1 MVLKG
6 KNILVGVT
14 GGIAAY
20 KTASLVRLFV
30 KNGAN
35 VQCIMTKN
43 AKEFIT
49 PLTLA
54 TLSKNPILVEFFD
67 PESGRWNSHVSLGE
81 WADVYVIAPTTAS
94 SLAKMVTGVADNLLV
109 TTYLS
114 ARCPVVIAPT
124 MDLDMY
130 AHISTQNNLEVIKQR
145 GVMIVEPNSGFLAS
159 GLEGKGRMAE
169 PEEIFDSV
177 VGLLTSDK
185 PLLGKKALITLG
197 GTVEKIDSVRYIS
210 NNSTGKMGYSI
221 AQELERQGAEVT
233 VIRANVDSGLI
244 GSVVSACEVEAM
256 SAQQMYDEVES
267 RVESNDIIIMAA
279 AVADFTPETVADYKI
294 KKDDS
299 SDTISLTLKKTL
311 DIAKMVGERKSS
323 EQCFVGFALETNDEK
338 HNAKLKLQKK
348 NFDFIV
354 LNSLRDKGAGFGTDT
369 NKITIFSQN
378 DDGVA
383 YSLKSKMEVAK
394 DIVEQVINYI
404 NR

>member
-1 MVLKG
+1 M
-6 KNILVGVT
+6 
-14 GGIAAY
+14 
-20 KTASLVRLFV
+20 LFR
-30 KNGAN
+30 
-35 VQCIMTKN
+35 
-43 AKEFIT
+43 
-49 PLTLA
+49 
-54 TLSKNPILVEFFD
+54 S
-67 PESGRWNSHVSLGE
+67 
-81 WADVYVIAPTTAS
+81 
-94 SLAKMVTGVADNLLV
+94 
-109 TTYLS
+109 
-114 ARCPVVIAPT
+114 
-124 MDLDMY
+124 
-130 AHISTQNNLEVIKQR
+130 
-145 GVMIVEPNSGFLAS
+145 
-159 GLEGKGRMAE
+159 
-169 PEEIFDSV
+169 
-177 VGLLTSDK
+177 
-185 PLLGKKALITLG
+185 
-197 GTVEKIDSVRYIS
+197 
-210 NNSTGKMGYSI
+210 
-221 AQELERQGAEVT
+221 LERQGAEVT

>member
-20 KTASLVRLFV
+20 KAASLVRLFV

-43 AKEFIT
+43 SKEFIT

-54 TLSKNPILVEFFD
+54 TLSKNPILVEFFN
-67 PESGRWNSHVSLGE
+67 PENGEWNSHVSLGE
-81 WADVYVIAPTTAS
+81 WADIYVIAPTTAS

-130 AHISTQNNLEVIKQR
+130 AHITTQNNLALISQR
-145 GVMIVEPNSGFLAS
+145 GVEIVEPNSGFLAS

-169 PEEIFDSV
+169 PEEIYYRV
-177 VGLLTSDK
+177 VEMLTPQK
-185 PLLGKKALITLG
+185 PLLGKKALITIG

-221 AQELERQGAEVT
+221 AKKLTQQGAEVII
-233 VIRANVDSGLI
+233 VRANVDSRLI
-244 GSVVSACEVEAM
+244 GSIALTEEVEAM
-256 SAQQMYDEVES
+256 SAQQMYDEVEQ
-267 RVESNDIIIMAA
+267 RIEGCDIIIMAA
-279 AVADFTPETVADYKI
+279 AVADFTPEQVADYKI
-294 KKDDS
+294 KKES
-299 SDTISLTLKKTL
+299 SASTISLNLKKTL
-311 DIAKMVGERKSS
+311 DIAKMVGERKRT
-323 EQCFVGFALETNDEK
+323 EQCFVGFALETDNEAE
-338 HNAKLKLQKK
+338 NAKSKLQKK

-354 LNSLRDKGAGFGTDT
+354 LNSLNDKGAGFGTDT
-369 NKITIFSQN
+369 NMITIFSKKG
-378 DDGVA
+378 DVIPFA
-383 YSLKSKMEVAK
+383 LKSKKDVAS
-394 DIVEQVINYI
+394 DIVEQIITFIN
-404 NR
+404 